1 MYSTC
6 AVVSYPIEYTMKGYM
21 DLGAPMTKLVL
32 SRSSLMIIV
41 AQTLAEAMAIFIIHD
56 YHDNPPFEDD
66 REESDG
72 QSSVTEVK

>member
-1 MYSTC
+1 
-6 AVVSYPIEYTMKGYM
+6 
-21 DLGAPMTKLVL
+21 
-32 SRSSLMIIV
+32 MIIV